1 MVQWLRLN
9 PCGAYTGGVGNLP
22 QATPIGRA
30 ALSTAGG
37 IGIPVTAWP
46 GYVRKPLEDW
56 GKRWFALQFEQGQR
70 KLAISEIENKRGL
83 RVWCPLEERV
93 IIRRGSRVATVTPLF
108 FRYMFV
114 EFDVY
119 HEPEWRAL
127 KRTRGVAGF
136 FNQHSELPVPCE
148 RAAMEDL
155 LRREAAGEWRH
166 EVDLGNYTGPQYQ
179 EEDVVRI
186 LDGPFTSFN
195 GIVRLHEADRISV
208 FASIFGRKTPIDL
221 YAKDVVLVQRA
232 RKRKAA

>member
-1 MVQWLRLN
+1 
-9 PCGAYTGGVGNLP
+9 
-22 QATPIGRA
+22 
-30 ALSTAGG
+30 
-37 IGIPVTAWP
+37 
-46 GYVRKPLEDW
+46 
-56 GKRWFALQFEQGQR
+56 
-70 KLAISEIENKRGL
+70 
-83 RVWCPLEERV
+83 
-93 IIRRGSRVATVTPLF
+93 
-108 FRYMFV
+108 
-114 EFDVY
+114 
-119 HEPEWRAL
+119 
-127 KRTRGVAGF
+127 
-136 FNQHSELPVPCE
+136 
-148 RAAMEDL
+148 MEDL